1 MKYHIK
7 WNNITSRDVRGP
19 QILGLIGVAMLLIAP
34 AWSQS
39 LLNLDFG
46 QARGAAP
53 AKATYAPAEPPAAS
67 VPGTL
72 YVPPAYERKLNET
85 DEAFIARMKV
95 QQDVVN
101 RQQAEALAAHRS
113 AMEALVRDAVPR
125 MRTADD
131 DARLAAYEAKVEA
144 LRGESAMLSK
154 RVHATAAAGV
164 TVDRAEMMSPPA
176 ALAQRP

>member
-1 MKYHIK
+1 MIDHIK
-7 WNNITSRDVRGP
+7 RRDITSRDLRAP
-19 QILGLIGVAMLLIAP
+19 QILGLLGVALLVIAP

-46 QARGAAP
+46 HVRGAAP
-53 AKATYAPAEPPAAS
+53 ATATYAPAEPPAAS

-85 DEAFIARMKV
+85 DQAFIARMKV

-101 RQQAEALAAHRS
+101 RQQAEALAGHRS
-113 AMEALVRDAVPR
+113 AMEALARDAGPR

-144 LRGESAMLSK
+144 LRVESAMLSK

-176 ALAQRP
+176 APAQAR